1 MRPLGNSL
9 LPFRSPVSLG
19 RSLLALIAMLFIGA
33 TGSARAQPAGAATKM
48 PQVTVALSAESVELG
63 DSLIYQLTVDG
74 VSSADPPTGMN
85 AGSAKVDFL
94 GGHDESS
101 RSIMTINGRTTETSV
116 LRYIMQW
123 RVTPDR
129 KGPGAVEGFSLD
141 VAGQKINVPRAEFN
155 VVEARPNPNFTLM
168 LEADTTSAYVGE
180 PIRMRLVWLLG
191 NNVRS
196 ASFSGPDGDTD
207 FDVAALDP
215 RSPQVRGRPLQQGEP
230 YNAVPFLN
238 GEAIITRSQIEQ
250 GGRVVPR
257 FIMDLVVTPRRAGK
271 LEIGP
276 YRVAMDEIVGQRTRS
291 LFDAFMDDRTKRSV
305 VTSNTLTLDVK
316 LLPTDGRPADFGG
329 LVGVFSIESKAG
341 NTEANVGDPIP
352 LTITISGPEPL
363 EAVKPPNLELQTD
376 FATEFKP
383 SPEGWETPTSV
394 PAVTGERMFA
404 TTIRPKS
411 AGITEIPAI
420 RLPYF
425 DTKSGKYAVAT
436 SKPIPLKVRAA
447 REFTA
452 ADVQRPG
459 GAAAFSLPTAAA
471 STLTSTGAGVG
482 ANSES
487 LDALRDQRTGLLAS
501 ASTPT
506 GVALIGLPPI
516 TLLFVCIGVWRSRS
530 IDPQKHRR
538 SAALRKANRAVNA
551 ARTPQEVLRS
561 IQIGLAPFVGAR
573 PEAVAA
579 SDPGGAPIPA
589 PIAERAARLMST
601 LEGAS
606 FDNRQVNIE
615 SIRAEAKELFSTLNR

>member
-1 MRPLGNSL
+1 MKPLGDSL
-9 LPFRSPVSLG
+9 AFVRFLAILG
-19 RSLLALIAMLFIGA
+19 RARFALIAVLFIIANGNA
-33 TGSARAQPAGAATKM
+33 PAQPTGAATKM

-63 DSLIYQLTVDG
+63 DSLIYQLTIDG
-74 VSSADPPTGMN
+74 VSAADPPGNLN
-85 AGSAKVDFL
+85 AGPSKVDFL

-141 VAGQKINVPRAEFN
+141 IAGQKINVPRVEFN
-155 VVEARPNPNFTLM
+155 VVEAKPNPNFTLT
-168 LEADTTSAYVGE
+168 LESDATSAFVGE

-196 ASFSGPDGDTD
+196 ASFSGNDGGSD
-207 FDVAALDP
+207 FDIAALDP
-215 RSPQVRGRPLQQGEP
+215 RAPQMRGRPLQQGEP

-257 FIMDLVVTPRRAGK
+257 FTMELVVTPRRAGK

-276 YRVAMDEIVGQRTRS
+276 FRVAMDEIVGQRSRS

-305 VTSNTLTLDVK
+305 VTSNALTLDVK
-316 LLPTDGRPADFGG
+316 ALPAEGKPADFGG
-329 LVGVFSIESKAG
+329 LVGVFAIESKAG

-363 EAVKPPNLELQTD
+363 EAVRPPNLDLQTD
-376 FATEFKP
+376 FASEFKP
-383 SPEGWETPTSV
+383 SPEGWETPTAAPLAS
-394 PAVTGERMFA
+394 GERTFA

-411 AGITEIPAI
+411 ASITEIPAI

-425 DTKSGKYAVAT
+425 DTKTGKYAVAT

-452 ADVQRPG
+452 ADVQRN
-459 GAAAFSLPTAAA
+459 GAAAFSLPTATA
-471 STLTSTGAGVG
+471 STLTSTAAGVG

-506 GVALIGLPPI
+506 GIALIAVPPI
-516 TLLFVCIGVWRSRS
+516 ALLGACIAAWRVRS
-530 IDPQKHRR
+530 VDPQRHQRT
-538 SAALRKANRAVNA
+538 SALREATRAVNA
-551 ARTPQEVLRS
+551 ARTPQEVLRG
-561 IQIGLAPFVGAR
+561 IQIGLAPFVGAS

-579 SDPGGAPIPA
+579 CDPRGAPIPP
-589 PIAERAARLMST
+589 PIAERAARLMSV

-606 FDNRQVNIE
+606 FDNRPINLE
-615 SIRAEAKELFSTLNR
+615 SVRTEAKELFSNLNR